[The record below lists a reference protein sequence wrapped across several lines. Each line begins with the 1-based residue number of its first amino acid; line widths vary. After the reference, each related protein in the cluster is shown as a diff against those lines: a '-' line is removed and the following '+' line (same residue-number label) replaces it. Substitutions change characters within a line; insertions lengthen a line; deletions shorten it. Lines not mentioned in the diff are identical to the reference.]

1 MTDRLTHIALPCH
14 DLEKTIKWYEDFTPL
29 KKTHYR
35 KDSDASVAWLEAE
48 NNSMVIVFIG
58 GNKTKE
64 LMPTFREEAHLG
76 IAVESASRIDEIAD
90 IGRSAKCLAWEPEL
104 FPPPVGYIC
113 ALRDPDGNTVEFSYG
128 QGL

>member
-14 DLEKTIKWYEDFTPL
+14 SLEKTIKWYEDFTPL

-35 KDSDASVAWLEAE
+35 KDSDTSVAWLEAE
-48 NNSMVIVFIG
+48 NNSMVIVFID
-58 GNKTKE
+58 GNKAKRPI
-64 LMPTFREEAHLG
+64 PTFREEAHLG

-90 IGRSAKCLAWEPEL
+90 IVRSAECLAWEPEL

-128 QGL
+128 QEL